1 MIFLTHITNKGYPM
15 FFKTNAPEAVQA
27 ITDFFAKKSAL
38 HAAADAFAAE
48 FDAKAVVTMDI
59 NRVSYVGFIFN
70 NPDQVNTG
78 VWTKPSP
85 SYHRISH
92 LRAKPT
98 KKEFKAEWVEASE
111 KHKALFDKY
120 FPNGSRIDKDE
131 IYRSLGTDWGNVAF
145 TGLACFLHDGYVY
158 VNTGLS
164 KLNAEE
170 ILGSEYEKA
179 AAAFKQ
185 SLN

>member
-1 MIFLTHITNKGYPM
+1 M

-27 ITDFFAKKSAL
+27 MTDFFAKKSAL

-59 NRVSYVGFIFN
+59 NRVSYAGFIFN
-70 NPDQVNTG
+70 NPGHVNTG
-78 VWTKPSP
+78 VWTKPLP
-85 SYHRISH
+85 GHHRISN
-92 LRAKPT
+92 LRTKPT
-98 KKEFKAEWVEASE
+98 KKEFQAEWVEASE
-111 KHKALFDKY
+111 KLKTLFDKH
-120 FPNGSRIDKDE
+120 FPDGARISKDE
-131 IYRSLGTDWGNVAF
+131 IYKSLGTDWGNVAF

-170 ILGSEYEKA
+170 ILGSEYEQA

-185 SLN
+185 SSSTK

>member
-1 MIFLTHITNKGYPM
+1 M

-38 HAAADAFAAE
+38 HAAADGFAAE

-59 NRVSYVGFIFN
+59 NRVSYAGFIFN

-78 VWTKPSP
+78 VWTKPSHGN
-85 SYHRISH
+85 HRISR

-98 KKEFKAEWVEASE
+98 KKEFQVEWVEASE

-145 TGLACFLHDGYVY
+145 AGLGCFLHDGYVY
-158 VNTGLS
+158 ITTGLS

-170 ILGSEYEKA
+170 ILGSEYEQA